1 MKKLLLSFLLICP
14 FNLPSMEKALSR
26 QALTLIADIKNG
38 ESAQEKKIASDF
50 LIKCESEEEF
60 FRKIARLRD
69 TRSTK
74 HSQEIATI
82 MLEHAKALQ
91 AGNMAR
97 IKDSVEKIM
106 SKRNEIGWWKSTF
119 IYREHLPSSEQASF
133 DTLFCDSSASK
144 ECIENIVYSL
154 LTREN
159 RALTFFEVKGI
170 IEQLEVVYPWLNEKL
185 KQKIGVLADC
195 TIKQQEPLAGLLAS
209 NVYSASEEIAGGFQL
224 AYHGRYNLPI
234 IKFII
239 EQFPSACTSRHLL
252 QTVKLIDREKRGFI
266 DHSGKKIKNA
276 QIIRSLV
283 ELRDMIFNAAHTPD
297 DILHGY
303 LEVKDDHVFE
313 STYAHD
319 PIPLTQLRWFLR
331 KGWIKHDAISYS
343 FWNGNE
349 SLLDKLVRLRRHDSN
364 SSKLAALLLN
374 KNVRCLQ
381 NHWDDLTSDVER
393 LGKCGKL
400 FDGLVTAAQRLA
412 AQETPEY
419 KNALALFD
427 TIYPLEQEVEI
438 IVD

>member
-1 MKKLLLSFLLICP
+1 MQKRCTQAIWL
-14 FNLPSMEKALSR
+14 ALK
-26 QALTLIADIKNG
+26 T
-38 ESAQEKKIASDF
+38 
-50 LIKCESEEEF
+50 
-60 FRKIARLRD
+60 
-69 TRSTK
+69 
-74 HSQEIATI
+74 
-82 MLEHAKALQ
+82 
-91 AGNMAR
+91 
-97 IKDSVEKIM
+97 SVEKIM

-119 IYREHLPSSEQASF
+119 IYREHLPSSEQNSF

-144 ECIENIVYSL
+144 ECIENLVYSL

-170 IEQLEVVYPWLNEKL
+170 IEQLKVVYPWLNEKL
-185 KQKIGVLADC
+185 KQKIGALAHC
-195 TIKQQEPLAGLLAS
+195 TINQQSLVGLLAS
-209 NVYSASEEIAGGFQL
+209 NVYSASEEIAGGFQQ

-252 QTVKLIDREKRGFI
+252 QTVKLIDREKREFI

-276 QIIRSLV
+276 QMIRSLV

-343 FWNGNE
+343 FWNGSE
-349 SLLDKLVRLRRHDSN
+349 SVLDKLVRLRRHDHN
-364 SSKLAALLLN
+364 SSKLAALLLK
-374 KNVRCLQ
+374 KNVQCLQ
-381 NHWDDLTSDVER
+381 NHQEDLVNDVER

-400 FDGLVTAAQRLA
+400 FDGLVTEADKLA
-412 AQETPEY
+412 AQDTPQY
-419 KNALALFD
+419 KNALALLD
-427 TIYPLEQEVEI
+427 TIYPKEEEAEI
-438 IVD
+438 MID